1 MKPTVLESPAEMQR
15 LARSLRAAGTTIGFV
30 PTMGF
35 LHEGHLSLAR
45 AARRENGVVVLS
57 IFVNPTQ
64 FGPAEDFGAYPR
76 DLEAD
81 LSAAESAGVDYVF
94 HPQPADMYPSRQLT
108 WVTVEE
114 LTDGLCGAS
123 RPGHF
128 RGVTTVVAKLLNLVQ
143 PMRAYFG
150 EKDFQQLVV
159 IEQMVRE
166 LNCDVAVVR
175 CPLVREPDGLAMSS
189 RNAYL
194 SAAERK
200 AALVLYRA
208 LQRAQERVRGG
219 CKDPVRL
226 RREVVECLSGEP
238 LAEIEYAEF
247 VDSRDLQ
254 PTGAVDEHARLL
266 LAVRLG
272 DTRLIDNALLKG

>member
-1 MKPTVLESPAEMQR
+1 MQC
-15 LARSLRAAGTTIGFV
+15 LARSLRAAGTTVGFV
-30 PTMGF
+30 PTMGS

-45 AARRENGVVVLS
+45 AAGRENDVVVVS

-81 LSAAESAGVDYVF
+81 LAVAESADVDYVF
-94 HPQPADMYPSRQLT
+94 HPQPAGMYPTRQLT
-108 WVTVEE
+108 WVTVDE

-128 RGVTTVVAKLLNLVQ
+128 RGVTTVVAKLFNLVQ
-143 PMRAYFG
+143 PTRAYFG

-166 LNCDVAVVR
+166 LDFDVEIVR
-175 CPLVREPDGLAMSS
+175 CPLIREPDGLALSS

-194 SAAERK
+194 SDAERK
-200 AALVLYRA
+200 AALALYRS
-208 LQRAQERVRGG
+208 LQRAQERVCGG

-226 RREVVECLSGEP
+226 RQEVVEFLSGEP
-238 LAEIEYAEF
+238 LAETEYVEI

-254 PTGAVDEHARLL
+254 AVGGIDEHSRLL
-266 LAVRLG
+266 LAVRIG